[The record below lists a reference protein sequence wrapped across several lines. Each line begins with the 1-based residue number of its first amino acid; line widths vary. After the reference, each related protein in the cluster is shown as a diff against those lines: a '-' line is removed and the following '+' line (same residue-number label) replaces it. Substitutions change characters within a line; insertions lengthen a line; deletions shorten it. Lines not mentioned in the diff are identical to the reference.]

1 MAVTDDKLEKIVE
14 LEKQLAEIK
23 DVDVLLERI
32 LTETRRIVNAD
43 AGSIYEVD
51 ETGERLLI
59 KFGQNDTRQAQLQ
72 PGMKLPYTSFSFPIS
87 ETSIAGYVAKTFKT
101 LNIEDCYK
109 LDPELPFKFNINPD
123 ILSHYRTT
131 SMYVVPLK
139 SDKDLFGVLQIINRK
154 DSEGNVIP
162 FSEQD
167 ELFITHFANNAVNLL
182 KNAYLIQDMVFR
194 MNQLAALRDP
204 KETGGHVKRVS
215 TYSLEIFDRWAFN
228 HSISLE
234 DSQEFRSNLA
244 IAARFHDIGKVGIS
258 DLILKKPGRFD
269 ETERNIMKAHTLMG
283 AQLFNPDKS
292 YMDELSYN
300 INLHHHARW
309 DGGPDGYPGKVDVS
323 KYVTGDPI
331 PEATPLSGTDIPLE
345 ARIVAVADVFDAL
358 SNQRCY
364 KEAWSIEDAFAE
376 IEKCSGAQFDPDV
389 VNAFLEIR
397 ERITAIFNAM
407 KDVE

>member
-1 MAVTDDKLEKIVE
+1 MAEIDVKLEQIVE

-59 KFGQNDTRQAQLQ
+59 KFGQNDTRQALLK

-101 LNIEDCYK
+101 LNIEDCYT
-109 LDPELPFKFNINPD
+109 LDSALPFKFNINPD
-123 ILSHYRTT
+123 LLANYRTT

-139 SDKDLFGVLQIINRK
+139 SDKELFGVLQIINRK
-154 DSEGNVIP
+154 DSKGTVIP

-167 ELFITHFANNAVNLL
+167 ELFINHFANNAVNLL
-182 KNAYLIQDMVFR
+182 KNAYLTQDMVYR
-194 MNQLAALRDP
+194 MNQMAALRDP

-269 ETERNIMKAHTLMG
+269 DTERNIMKAHTLMG

-292 YMDELSYN
+292 YMDELSFN
-300 INLHHHARW
+300 INLHHHDRW
-309 DGGPDGYPGKVDVS
+309 DGGPQGYPGKVNVS
-323 KYVTGDPI
+323 EYVTGNPI
-331 PEATPLSGTDIPLE
+331 PEAEPLSGTDIPLE

-358 SNQRCY
+358 SSQRCY
-364 KEAWSIEDAFAE
+364 KEAWTIDEAFAE
-376 IEKCSGAQFDPDV
+376 IEKCSGTQFDPEV
-389 VNAFLEIR
+389 VEAFLEIR
-397 ERITAIFNAM
+397 ERITAIFDVL
-407 KDVE
+407 KDAE